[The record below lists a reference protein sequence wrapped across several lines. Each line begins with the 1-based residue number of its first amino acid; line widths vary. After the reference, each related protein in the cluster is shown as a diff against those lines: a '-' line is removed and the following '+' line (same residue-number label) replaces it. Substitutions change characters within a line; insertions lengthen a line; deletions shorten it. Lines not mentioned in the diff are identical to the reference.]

1 MKKLFIVFGIVCLV
15 SSSTLFAKSSYDFLP
30 IIKSQS
36 EMNLFQNDLVTMT
49 NLIQETEVEIKILL
63 LNEDEPAKECRM
75 TVKGTID
82 GKEVDVVI
90 VIEGQSCAEFF
101 KELL

>member
-1 MKKLFIVFGIVCLV
+1 MKKLFILLGIVCLV
-15 SSSTLFAKSSYDFLP
+15 SSSPLIAKSSSDFLP
-30 IIKSQS
+30 IKKSQS
-36 EMNLFQNDLVTMT
+36 EMNLFQNDVVTMT
-49 NLIQETEVEIKILL
+49 NLIQETDLEIKFLFL
-63 LNEDEPAKECRM
+63 YENEPEKECRM

-82 GKEVDVVI
+82 GKEVDLVI